1 MKTIIT
7 VAALCLYTSLIS
19 QNSVKFNHDAGGNM
33 TQRYTRSMNLRVG
46 STTSDSLLSFKVYP
60 NPTKDYVTIE
70 GTLHNDKTA
79 LISIYDINGA
89 LLKQDSYEGVQK
101 TIRLT
106 GYANGIYFLELKYAD
121 RQSANYKLVI
131 TD

>member
-7 VAALCLYTSLIS
+7 LAALCLYINLSS
-19 QNSVKFNHDAGGNM
+19 QNSVKFQHDAGGNM

-46 STTSDSLLSFKVYP
+46 QTTNDSLLSFKVYP

-70 GTLHNDKTA
+70 GTLHNDKAA
-79 LISIYDINGA
+79 LISIYDVNGA
-89 LLKQDSYEGVQK
+89 LLKQDSYEGSQK
-101 TIRLT
+101 TIRLN

-121 RQSANYKLVI
+121 RKSTNYKLVI

>member
-7 VAALCLYTSLIS
+7 LAALCLYINLSS
-19 QNSVKFNHDAGGNM
+19 QNSVKFQHDAGGNM
-33 TQRYTRSMNLRVG
+33 TQRYTRSMSLRVG
-46 STTSDSLLSFKVYP
+46 RTTSDSLFSFKVYP

-89 LLKQDSYEGVQK
+89 LLKQESYEGVQK
-101 TIRLT
+101 TIRLN
-106 GYANGIYFLELKYAD
+106 GYANGIYFLELKYANQ
-121 RQSANYKLVI
+121 QSANYKLVI

>member
-7 VAALCLYTSLIS
+7 LAALCLYINLSS
-19 QNSVKFNHDAGGNM
+19 QNSVKFQHDAGGNI

-46 STTSDSLLSFKVYP
+46 RTTSDSLLSFKVYP

-70 GTLHNDKTA
+70 GTLHNDKAA
-79 LISIYDINGA
+79 LVSIYDINGA
-89 LLKQDSYEGVQK
+89 LLKQDTYEGVQK
-101 TIRLT
+101 TIRLN

>member
-1 MKTIIT
+1 MKTIAT
-7 VAALCLYTSLIS
+7 LAALCLYISLAS

-33 TQRYTRSMNLRVG
+33 TQRYTRSLNLRVG
-46 STTSDSLLSFKVYP
+46 QTTNDSLLSFKVYP

-79 LISIYDINGA
+79 LVSIYDINGS
-89 LLKQDSYEGVQK
+89 LLKQDSYDGVK
-101 TIRLT
+101 ETIRLN
-106 GYANGIYFLELKYAD
+106 GYANGIYFLELKYTD
-121 RQSANYKLVI
+121 RQSASYKLVI

>member
-7 VAALCLYTSLIS
+7 VAALCLYTNLIS
-19 QNSVKFNHDAGGNM
+19 QNSVKFSHDAGGNM

-46 STTSDSLLSFKVYP
+46 RTTSDSVLSFKVYP

-101 TIRLT
+101 TIRLN

>member
-7 VAALCLYTSLIS
+7 VAALCLYTNLNS
-19 QNSVKFNHDAGGNM
+19 QNSVKFQHDAGGNM
-33 TQRYTRSMNLRVG
+33 TQRYTRSLNLRVG
-46 STTSDSLLSFKVYP
+46 QTTNDSLLSFKVYP

-70 GTLHNDKTA
+70 GTLHRDKAA
-79 LISIYDINGA
+79 LISIFDINGA
-89 LLKQDSYEGVQK
+89 LLKQDTYEGVQK